1 LGGALRNLAIKF
13 AVLTS
18 QISAKKPDSEAYL
31 DLSPLDML
39 KLYKACLS
47 REQRSVLLFAFSD
60 NALLAIVDEEFELEA
75 DRPTLLF
82 RKTFL
87 DARSIHLAG
96 IGEEGPSGFRLTVR
110 EQALMEHAAI
120 RLLEATRSLYRHD
133 ISDERLEDIRQEY
146 EENIRSYLRR
156 RLPGHHPD
164 KRGASKRMGPAVPE
178 PEAGGLEMLL
188 RALMA
193 SDKALRAFCHAL
205 TADAIFKT
213 DAARLLF
220 GEGSAY
226 AEAWKRKQ
234 IFRHMIAQSLQ
245 GLVSGCVIE

>member
-1 LGGALRNLAIKF
+1 MVGWHVRNLAIKF
-13 AVLTS
+13 ALLTS
-18 QISAKKPDSEAYL
+18 HITAKKSDSEAYL
-31 DLSPLDML
+31 DLAPSEML
-39 KLYKACLS
+39 RRYKACLS
-47 REQRSVLLFAFSD
+47 REQRSVLLFGFSD

-75 DRPTLLF
+75 DRPLLLF

-87 DARSIHLAG
+87 DARSVHLAG
-96 IGEEGPSGFRLTVR
+96 IGEEGLSGFPLTAR

-120 RLLEATRSLYRHD
+120 RLLEATRHLYRHD
-133 ISDERLEDIRQEY
+133 VSDERLEDIRQEY

-156 RLPGHHPD
+156 RLPRQHLHKPMTRTTSDSG
-164 KRGASKRMGPAVPE
+164 RNN
-178 PEAGGLEMLL
+178 GLEMML

-193 SDKALRAFCHAL
+193 SDKTLRAFCHAM